1 MTLRRMTVASIAAAV
16 VVFGAI
22 IGYAAYSGWSQ
33 TTEYLGGF
41 QRYANEGC
49 VIAPDAPRPDGEARL
64 LDLNLA
70 ERHEGWLLLGPAL
83 CTIAPPDI
91 TATLKAT
98 DPDVAPFISAV
109 DSDPE
114 YPGCFLD
121 IAGMQENVQKTRG
134 WSAEQ
139 AFQEYLRMF
148 GAGVFSGEW
157 RFFSDDPLATPVSV
171 QYTGG
176 GCADVPYAAKL
187 AESHSDMI
195 AAFDG
200 FIRMNATAL
209 SCEEGG
215 AMDYVPWAQSYETL
229 GQGPVTNAWL
239 KFEVYMALLTS
250 DWIEGVSLTQK
261 GIPRPPLCMRAAT
274 DNG

>member
-1 MTLRRMTVASIAAAV
+1 MLELR
-16 VVFGAI
+16 
-22 IGYAAYSGWSQ
+22 
-33 TTEYLGGF
+33 
-41 QRYANEGC
+41 
-49 VIAPDAPRPDGEARL
+49 
-64 LDLNLA
+64 LA

-83 CTIAPPDI
+83 CTIVPPQI

-98 DPDVAPFISAV
+98 DPDVAPFSSAV

-121 IAGMQENVQKTRG
+121 NAGMQKNVQKTRG
-134 WSAEQ
+134 WSKEQ
-139 AFQEYLRMF
+139 AFEEYLRMF

-157 RFFSDDPLATPVSV
+157 RFFSGDSLVTPVSV

-176 GCADVPYAAKL
+176 ECANVPYAAAL

-200 FIRMNATAL
+200 FIRMNAPAL
-209 SCEEGG
+209 PCEEGG
-215 AMDYVPWAQSYETL
+215 AMDYVPWAQMYEIL

-239 KFEVYMALLTS
+239 KFEVYMALLAS
-250 DWIEGVSLTQK
+250 EWVEGVSPTNK
-261 GIPRPPLCMRAAT
+261 GTPRPPFCMSSAAA
-274 DNG
+274 N

>member
-1 MTLRRMTVASIAAAV
+1 VTLRRITIASIIAV
-16 VVFGAI
+16 LVVFCAI
-22 IGYAAYSGWSQ
+22 VGYAAYSGWSR
-33 TTEYLGGF
+33 TTQYLGAF

-49 VIAPDAPRPDGEARL
+49 VIAADAPRPDGEARL
-64 LDLNLA
+64 VELGLA
-70 ERHEGWLLLGPAL
+70 ERHEGWLMLGPAL
-83 CTIAPPDI
+83 CTIAPPQI

-109 DSDPE
+109 DIDPE

-121 IAGMQENVQKTRG
+121 TAAMQARVQITRG
-134 WSAEQ
+134 WSAER

-157 RFFSDDPLATPVSV
+157 RFFNDDPLATPVAV

-176 GCADVPYAAKL
+176 ECANLPYAAAL

-200 FIRMNATAL
+200 FIRMNAPAL
-209 SCEEGG
+209 PCEAGG
-215 AMDYVPWAQSYETL
+215 AMGYIPWAEEYETL
-229 GQGPVTNAWL
+229 GQGPVINAWL
-239 KFEVYMALLTS
+239 KFEVYMALLSS
-250 DWIEGVSLTQK
+250 DWVEGVSLTHK
-261 GIPRPPLCMRAAT
+261 GTPRPPLCMGAAT
-274 DNG
+274 GKG